1 MPSSRSFGLAPHA
14 TRREWRAYVMAFVVL
29 FVLMIVAA
37 ESLVRAGDL
46 EINPDSPLAQLRGVE
61 RATQIERVVDAQS
74 GAVTASTV
82 Q

>member
-1 MPSSRSFGLAPHA
+1 
-14 TRREWRAYVMAFVVL
+14 MAFVVL